1 MPGLILHHFH
11 GSTQNRAYNQ
21 RWKLLQRT
29 GFDPNLDLKR
39 DWQGLWQLTERNREL
54 RDGLRAAAG

>member
-21 RWKLLQRT
+21 RWKLLQPTGSIRT
-29 GFDPNLDLKR
+29 SI
-39 DWQGLWQLTERNREL
+39 
-54 RDGLRAAAG
+54 